1 MNTGVR
7 GKVGRVANVRR
18 AFDRRA
24 NGRRIAAALAAAALP
39 VAFVLP
45 ASNVH
50 AQSSP
55 PPGTLQSGGGVKAQV
70 DAQVFGI
77 NIFAGNFALP
87 IKLGTSG
94 ARVDGKTAS
103 AASGA
108 LDLGLLG
115 SLAGLALVNTPTLD
129 KHGWTLDFVGP
140 ALQAMAASTADSRS
154 AGGAPESRN
163 TPEMVRGPLQFRGAT
178 ETVSA
183 PEGGPSD
190 SRTTVRELRLDLGVV
205 QILIGG
211 MDSSTHAD
219 PKEIKAVSHLD
230 ILELK
235 IAGVP
240 VALKNLHWTFDQ
252 KLGEAPTSSFVVESG
267 QIGPMHYD
275 MSEPGYMDAG
285 IARINEMMDEV
296 NAGITLRAP
305 TVDAEK
311 PGTLS
316 SLRFELRD
324 SKLLADT
331 IGKIFFSTI
340 SDTYFDWSEDQAAK
354 IPELGLVF
362 TVLNIVIGAI
372 TGQGGL
378 QIEVGGVGG
387 AIAPR
392 PIETFTYGGPARPST
407 PSTQTPPSTV
417 SPAAVPAATVPADTS
432 STSVKAPARTN
443 VAPATTTPSVP
454 SPSTTAP
461 AGTSPTTAPPMTY
474 NNDLAYGK
482 TENIVAKEKVP
493 GVLIVLV
500 AALALAGLWFEDRR
514 RMQNVMAKGEKKS

>member
-1 MNTGVR
+1 MIIRVGD
-7 GKVGRVANVRR
+7 KVGKAAAVRR
-18 AFDRRA
+18 FGDGRVQV
-24 NGRRIAAALAAAALP
+24 RRIVAALAAAALP
-39 VAFVLP
+39 AAILMP
-45 ASNVH
+45 ASNGN

-55 PPGTLQSGGGVKAQV
+55 PPGTLQSGGGIKAQV
-70 DAQVFGI
+70 DSQVFGI

-103 AASGA
+103 AAAGA

-129 KHGWTLDFVGP
+129 KHGWTLDFIGP
-140 ALQAMAASTADSRS
+140 ALKEMAASTADSRS
-154 AGGAPESRN
+154 GGGALKSRN

-183 PEGGPSD
+183 PEGGPST

-205 QILIGG
+205 QLLVGG
-211 MDSSTHAD
+211 MDSSTYAD
-219 PKEIKAVSHLD
+219 PKEIKAVSHLNV
-230 ILELK
+230 LELK

-240 VALKNLHWTFDQ
+240 VSLKNLHWTFDQ

-285 IARINEMMDEV
+285 IARINEMMDEAE
-296 NAGITLRAP
+296 AGITLRAP
-305 TVDAEK
+305 TVDADR

-316 SLRFELRD
+316 SLRFELKD

-331 IGKIFFSTI
+331 IGKIFFATI

-362 TVLNIVIGAI
+362 TVLNILIGAI
-372 TGQGGL
+372 TGQGGV

-387 AIAPR
+387 TIAPR
-392 PIETFTYGGPARPST
+392 PIETFSYGGPAGPSSS
-407 PSTQTPPSTV
+407 PSPPPTV
-417 SPAAVPAATVPADTS
+417 GPAAVPVATVPTETS
-432 STSVKAPARTN
+432 STSVKAPSRAG
-443 VAPATTTPSVP
+443 VAPGTTTPPV
-454 SPSTTAP
+454 TTP
-461 AGTSPTTAPPMTY
+461 PTTIAGALPPTTEPPSQY
-474 NNDLAYGK
+474 GGDVAYVEPEK
-482 TENIVAKEKVP
+482 IVAKEKVP

-500 AALALAGLWFEDRR
+500 AAGALGGLWFEDRR
-514 RMQNVMAKGEKKS
+514 RMHNVMTKGEKKS